1 MIRYAEIV
9 LALGSIVALGPA
21 MPVAWAHGTTER
33 VNLGPGGVQAN
44 SWSHDASLSADGRFV
59 AFKSGATN
67 LVLGDTNEAD
77 DVFVRDRQTGT
88 TQRVNL
94 GPGGVQA
101 NDYTYNTAISANG
114 RFVAFESLASNL
126 VSDDTNDTTDVFVHD
141 RKTGVTQR
149 VSLGLGGVQAKGP
162 SGYPSL
168 SADGRFVAFQSAA
181 GNLVPGD
188 TNGMYDVFV
197 RDRQTGTTQRVNVRT
212 GGNQADSGSGEAV
225 ISADG
230 RFVAFA
236 ATDDSNLVPGDTND
250 AADIFVRDRET
261 GITERVSLGPG
272 NVQGSLDSV
281 QPAISAN
288 GRFVAFYSY
297 ATNLVPGDTN
307 IAADVFVRDR
317 QTGMTRRV
325 SVGRGSIQANRSSE
339 HPAISADGRFITF
352 DSEASNLVLD
362 DTNGRPD
369 VFVHDR
375 KTGKTRRASLRTGGG
390 QGNGNSP
397 FYSSF
402 PAISADGHAIAFEL
416 NDSNLVPGDTN
427 GTYAAPDV
435 FVRILVP

>member
-1 MIRYAEIV
+1 M
-9 LALGSIVALGPA
+9 
-21 MPVAWAHGTTER
+21 
-33 VNLGPGGVQAN
+33 
-44 SWSHDASLSADGRFV
+44 
-59 AFKSGATN
+59 
-67 LVLGDTNEAD
+67 
-77 DVFVRDRQTGT
+77 
-88 TQRVNL
+88 
-94 GPGGVQA
+94 
-101 NDYTYNTAISANG
+101 
-114 RFVAFESLASNL
+114 
-126 VSDDTNDTTDVFVHD
+126 HD

-188 TNGMYDVFV
+188 TNGVYDVFV

-225 ISADG
+225 ISVDG

-352 DSEASNLVLD
+352 NSEASNLVLD

-402 PAISADGHAIAFEL
+402 PAISADGHAIAFES